1 MKMKKKT
8 LKIIMIVLII
18 IALIM
23 AVGVYLLYLE
33 RINDNP
39 QDGTTAPTTAPTG
52 TTAPPTT
59 VPPTTVPPTT
69 VPPTTVPPT
78 TVPPTTVPPTTV
90 PPTTVPPATIA
101 PTTAPTQ
108 PTTPPPKALPE
119 DIISRTNEKLQ
130 ALAGTSTV
138 VETLEDP
145 LQMVISVST
154 ELEEEEAAEKLLQ
167 EILLVLGYEEAK
179 ADPNVAAGSPNPF
192 SYAYRITHIET
203 ENGRHTFQLDY
214 RFVSPVYTVKE
225 QNYDTDKLTKDI
237 RAYLNSL
244 GKTGFDSQ
252 TQMDAVKAQPVIV
265 LLERDYETV
274 LSTVKAQVQSA
285 TANFDNYD
293 FFYKG
298 LTLTVKDGQRK
309 EALLFYIYTK

>member
-8 LKIIMIVLII
+8 LKIITIVLII

-33 RINDNP
+33 RINDNS

-90 PPTTVPPATIA
+90 PPTTAPPATVT

-119 DIISRTNEKLQ
+119 DIISLTGEKLQ
-130 ALAGTSTV
+130 ALAGTSTA
-138 VETLEDP
+138 VETLDDP
-145 LQMVISVST
+145 LQAVITVST

-167 EILLVLGYEEAK
+167 EILKVLNYEEAK
-179 ADPNVAAGSPNPF
+179 ADPNVATGSPNPF
-192 SYAYRITHIET
+192 SYDYRIIHVQTAD
-203 ENGRHTFQLDY
+203 GQHTFQVEY
-214 RFVSPVYTVKE
+214 RFVSP
-225 QNYDTDKLTKDI
+225 
-237 RAYLNSL
+237 
-244 GKTGFDSQ
+244 
-252 TQMDAVKAQPVIV
+252 P
-265 LLERDYETV
+265 
-274 LSTVKAQVQSA
+274 
-285 TANFDNYD
+285 
-293 FFYKG
+293 
-298 LTLTVKDGQRK
+298 
-309 EALLFYIYTK
+309 